1 MNNTP
6 RANRLHIGIFGKRN
20 AGKSSLI
27 NAITNQDIALVSK
40 TKGTT
45 TDPVY
50 KSMEILPIGPV
61 VVIDTAGIDDTGELG
76 DLRVKKTLKV
86 LEKTDL
92 AILLIDSEQEDFQ
105 YEKDIIKMIKK
116 KNIPILGAVNKID
129 KQDIDIDIIKK
140 ELGIELLKVSA
151 KTKNGIDEF
160 KDKIAQYSK
169 DIEYEKKVIIGDKID
184 KNDVV
189 VQVVPIDE
197 AAPKGRLILPQVQ
210 TIRDVLDHNGINIV
224 VQDTELE
231 KTIEL
236 FGDKIKLVI
245 TDSQAFGRIKDIVP
259 ENIYL
264 TSYSILFARYKGELR
279 EFIKGVNNIK
289 KLNEDDT
296 ILISEACTHHR
307 QKGDI
312 GRDKIPQFL
321 QELSE
326 KNLKF
331 EWSSGSTIPEDISKY
346 SMIVHC
352 GGCMINR
359 KEMLSRI
366 ERASVRSI
374 PIVNYGIFLA
384 YKHDI
389 LPRAIEIFP
398 NEKNML
404 LV

>member
-20 AGKSSLI
+20 TGKSSLI
-27 NAITNQDIALVSK
+27 NAITNQDIALVSE

-61 VVIDTAGIDDTGELG
+61 VVIDTAGIDDSGELG
-76 DLRVKKTLKV
+76 ELRVKKTLKV

-92 AILLIDSEQEDFQ
+92 AILLIDSEEEDFQ
-105 YEKDIIKMIKK
+105 YEKEIIDMINKK
-116 KNIPILGAVNKID
+116 SIPIIGAINKID
-129 KQDIDIDIIKK
+129 IKNIDKDEIEK
-140 ELGIELLKVSA
+140 ELGIDLFRVSA
-151 KTKNGIDEF
+151 KTKEGIEQF
-160 KDKIAQYSK
+160 KDKIAQFSK
-169 DIEYEKKVIIGDKID
+169 KIEYEKKVIIGDKIE
-184 KNDVV
+184 KEDVI

-224 VQDTELE
+224 VQDTELK

-264 TSYSILFARYKGELR
+264 TSYSILFARYKGELS
-279 EFIKGVNNIK
+279 EFIKGVNQVR
-289 KLNEDDT
+289 KLREND
-296 ILISEACTHHR
+296 IVLISEACTHHR

-312 GRDKIPQFL
+312 GKDQIPKFL

-326 KNLKF
+326 KKLKF

-359 KEMLSRI
+359 KEMLSRV
-366 ERASVRSI
+366 ERASNKNI

-384 YKHDI
+384 FKYNI
-389 LPRAIEIFP
+389 LSRALEIFP
-398 NEKNML
+398 KEKNML
-404 LV
+404 NV